1 MNELRV
7 EKEDVHVSVYMVNS
21 SVLRGWVFL
30 SAYAPHRLGIETIQD
45 LMTEHDPMFPLRD
58 KAGRFVLVGRSGVSA
73 VEVDKRRIVR
83 TPATV
88 EIPVQLEMIGGHRF
102 GGNFL
107 IEHGL
112 GDRVSDVLN
121 GADPWLRVDTG
132 VSQVWVRT
140 DAVLVARPEKAKQ
153 LH

>member
-7 EKEDVHVSVYMVNS
+7 EKEDVHVSVYLVNTT
-21 SVLRGWVFL
+21 VLRGWVFL
-30 SAYAPHRLGIETIQD
+30 SAFAPHRNGFQTIQD
-45 LMTEHDPMFPLRD
+45 LMTEPDPMFPLRD

-83 TPATV
+83 TPATM

-102 GGNFL
+102 GGSFL
-107 IEHGL
+107 IDHGV
-112 GDRVSDVLN
+112 GHRVSDVLN

-140 DAVLVARPEKAKQ
+140 DAVLMARPETSKRSG
-153 LH
+153 